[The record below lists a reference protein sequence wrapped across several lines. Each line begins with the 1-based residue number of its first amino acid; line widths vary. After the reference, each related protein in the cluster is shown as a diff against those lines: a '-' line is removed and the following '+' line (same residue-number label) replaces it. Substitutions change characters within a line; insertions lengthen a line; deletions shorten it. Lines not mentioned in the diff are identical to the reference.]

1 MSVPRFFEFFYYFFL
16 IFFLFLIFFF
26 EFLKKNHKIAT
37 CQAVIVPRGSD
48 SDTCQYYATCYFVSL
63 NLVPLF

>member
-1 MSVPRFFEFFYYFFL
+1 L
-16 IFFLFLIFFF
+16 NLFLKI
-26 EFLKKNHKIAT
+26 KKIAT

-48 SDTCQYYATCYFVSL
+48 SDTCQYYATCHFVSL

>member
-1 MSVPRFFEFFYYFFL
+1 MSVPRLFEFFYYFFL
-16 IFFLFLIFFF
+16 NFFIFYFYFLNFLEKI
-26 EFLKKNHKIAT
+26 KKIAT

-48 SDTCQYYATCYFVSL
+48 SDTCQYYFLSL